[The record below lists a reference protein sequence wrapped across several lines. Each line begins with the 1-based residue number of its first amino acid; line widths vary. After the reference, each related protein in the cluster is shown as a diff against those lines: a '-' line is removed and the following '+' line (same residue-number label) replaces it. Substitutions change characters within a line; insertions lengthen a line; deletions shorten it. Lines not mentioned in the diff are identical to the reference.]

1 MDLKRIGNLGYR
13 LLNWIFGICFFLV
26 VLSLGWRN
34 GRFWAILAVAG
45 SYWVFRRFPRIPLF
59 TLWLFLG
66 TVAVN
71 LVWVLWLDPRPAS
84 DFSLM
89 HSAAQ
94 SLLRGDL
101 SFNAIPYFILWSYQL
116 PFVALEALLL
126 WFWNDPMCIQIFN
139 CLCAAGS
146 VCLLY
151 RMLRGQVSGAAAKTT
166 AVCLMMF
173 PTIGAMSSLLTN
185 QCAGAFFLILGVWLV
200 CSDDG
205 KKLGFARYPLAGLAI
220 QMGNLL
226 RPEGVIVLV
235 ALLAYGVFFVLRH
248 PDTVK
253 RAALAAAALA
263 AVYLLTGAAANQA
276 VIRTGLSP
284 HGVGN
289 QLPQWK
295 FVCGTSFETNGGYA
309 AKDYEL
315 LADTLDEHSLP
326 TERTDAVVREI
337 LSERLSH
344 PLTDWTDLLRNKL
357 DRFWNKPGTGWAFV
371 DIVER
376 SPDFQKSIRPVIE
389 EFDRTLFWLAAM
401 LSLAGVLL
409 KKKEPRQFVPYFVFF
424 AAFAAFLLIEVQ
436 PRYAYLP
443 DFFLIAAGAWGIAR
457 IEQFFAN
464 EADKC

>member
-13 LLNWIFGICFFLV
+13 VLNWIFGICFFLL
-26 VLSLGWRN
+26 VLSLGFGS

-71 LVWVLWLDPRPAS
+71 LAWVLWLDPSPAS

-101 SFNAIPYFILWSYQL
+101 SFNANSYFILWSYQL

-126 WFWNDPMCIQIFN
+126 WFWNDPMCIQVFN

-166 AVCLMMF
+166 AVCLMLF

-185 QCAGAFFLILGVWLV
+185 QCAGAFFLVLGVWLA

-205 KKLGFARYPLAGLAI
+205 KKLGFARYLLAGLAI

-235 ALLAYGVFFVLRH
+235 ALLAYGVFFVLHH
-248 PDTVK
+248 PAAVK
-253 RAALAAAALA
+253 RAALATAALA
-263 AVYLLTGAAANQA
+263 AVYLVTGAAADQA

-284 HGVGN
+284 HGVDN

-295 FVCGTSFETNGGYA
+295 FVCGTNFETNGGYA
-309 AKDYEL
+309 A
-315 LADTLDEHSLP
+315 ADFERLKETLDGDSLP
-326 TERTDAVVREI
+326 TGQTDAVVREI
-337 LSERLSH
+337 LTERLSH
-344 PLTDWTDLLRNKL
+344 PLTDWLTLLRNKL

-371 DIVER
+371 DITER
-376 SPDFQKSIRPVIE
+376 SPAFQKTIRPLIE

-401 LSLAGVLL
+401 LSLAGLL
-409 KKKEPRQFVPYFVFF
+409 LEKKEPRQFVPYFVFF

-436 PRYAYLP
+436 PRYTYFP
-443 DFFLIAAGAWGIAR
+443 NFFLIAAGAFGIER
-457 IEQFFAN
+457 IERYF
-464 EADKC
+464 DKETET